1 MAITVCAKCGA
12 RNRVDERAA
21 VARQPVCGKCG
32 ASLSTSRSP
41 GAPSVADDGSKPV
54 VVSDATFAREVLQVG
69 ARPVIVDF
77 WAAWCAPCRTLA
89 PVLDELA
96 AEARGR
102 YRVAKLNVDENKQ
115 TAAQFRIQGIPT
127 LLIFKDGQLV
137 DTLVGVTPKR
147 EIAARLAAHAQK

>member
-21 VARQPVCGKCG
+21 TARQPVCGKCG
-32 ASLSTSRSP
+32 APLAATQGQSASSQF
-41 GAPSVADDGSKPV
+41 DDGGKPFV
-54 VVSDATFAREVLQVG
+54 VTDATFAREVLQVG
-69 ARPVIVDF
+69 ARPVLVDF
-77 WAAWCAPCRTLA
+77 WAAWCGPCRVLA

-96 AEARGR
+96 AESGGR
-102 YRVAKLNVDENKQ
+102 FRIAKLNVDENKQ

-137 DTLVGVTPKR
+137 DRLVGVAPKQ
-147 EIAARLAAHAQK
+147 EIASRLAAHQ